1 MGVLTTVLQHPNEVP
16 ALLKMKFMAS
26 RLKWQLPSDPHRSF
40 CYEMLQKVSR
50 SFAVVIQQLGP
61 NLRDAVCVFYLVLR
75 GLDTVEDDMSIPLD
89 TKVPILKAFHET
101 IYDPAWRFVC
111 GEKDYKVLMDQFHH
125 VSTTFL
131 NLDKKFQDVIAEITQ
146 RMGNGMA
153 KFIVTEVETIE
164 DYNEYCHYVAGLV
177 GIGLSRLFHASGLE
191 DLATDSL
198 SNSMGL
204 FLQKTNIIRDY
215 LEDINEE
222 PAPRMFWPHE
232 IWGKYSA
239 RLADFKEE
247 KKSDVSLA
255 CLNDMITNA
264 LEHAIDSL
272 QYMSALR
279 DGAIFRF
286 CAIPQIMA
294 IATLAACYNNIQVF
308 RGVVKIRRGLAAK
321 IVLETSSMKDVYSTF
336 YDFSNMLTAKIDKQ
350 DPSSSTTMKHVENIL
365 STCRASGIPHN
376 RSLFQVGG
384 WKSFDRIL
392 VLLTL
397 VILLVALTMFARSQQ
412 AKWPYIQLS

>member
-1 MGVLTTVLQHPNEVP
+1 MGMLTTVLQHPNEVP
-16 ALLKMKFMAS
+16 ALLKMKFMSA
-26 RLKWQLPSDPHRSF
+26 RLRWQLPSDPDLSF
-40 CYEMLQKVSR
+40 CYDMLQKVSR
-50 SFAVVIQQLGP
+50 SFAVVIEQLGP

-89 TKVPILKAFHET
+89 TKIPILQDFHKK
-101 IYDPAWRFVC
+101 IYDPAWHFLC
-111 GEKDYKVLMDQFHH
+111 GEKDYKVLMDHFHH
-125 VSTTFL
+125 VSTAFL
-131 NLDKKFQDVIAEITQ
+131 NLEKRFQDVIAEITD

-153 KFIVTEVETIE
+153 KFIIAEVESIE
-164 DYNEYCHYVAGLV
+164 DYDEYCHYVAGLV
-177 GIGLSRLFHASGLE
+177 GIGLSRLFYASGLE

-215 LEDINEE
+215 LEDINEL
-222 PAPRMFWPHE
+222 PAPRMFWPRE

-239 RLADFKEE
+239 KLEDFKEE
-247 KKSDVSLA
+247 KKSDVAVA

-264 LEHAIDSL
+264 LEHATDCL

-279 DGAIFRF
+279 DPPIFRF

-321 IVLETSSMKDVYSTF
+321 IVLETRSMSDVYSTF
-336 YDFSNMLTAKIDKQ
+336 YDFTSMLAAKIDKK
-350 DPSSSTTMKHVENIL
+350 DPSAPTTMKHVESIL
-365 STCRASGIPHN
+365 KTCRASGMPYN
-376 RSLFQVGG
+376 RKIIQFGSQ
-384 WKSFDRIL
+384 KSFERFLAIL
-392 VLLTL
+392 AL
-397 VILLVALTMFARSQQ
+397 VILVIALLTAFGS
-412 AKWPYIQLS
+412 K

>member
-1 MGVLTTVLQHPNEVP
+1 MGMLTTVLQHPNEVP
-16 ALLKMKFMAS
+16 ALLKMKFMSA
-26 RLKWQLPSDPHRSF
+26 RLRWQLPSDPDLSF
-40 CYEMLQKVSR
+40 CYDMLQKVSR
-50 SFAVVIQQLGP
+50 SFAVVIEQLGP

-89 TKVPILKAFHET
+89 TKIPILQDFHKK
-101 IYDPAWRFVC
+101 IYDPAWHFLC
-111 GEKDYKVLMDQFHH
+111 GEKDYKVLMDHFHH
-125 VSTTFL
+125 VSTAFL
-131 NLDKKFQDVIAEITQ
+131 NLEKRFQDVIAEITD

-153 KFIVTEVETIE
+153 KFIIAEVESIE
-164 DYNEYCHYVAGLV
+164 DYDEYCHYVAGLV
-177 GIGLSRLFHASGLE
+177 GIGLSRLFYASGLE

-215 LEDINEE
+215 LEDINEL
-222 PAPRMFWPHE
+222 PAPRMFWPRE

-239 RLADFKEE
+239 KLEDFKEE
-247 KKSDVSLA
+247 KKSDVAVA

-264 LEHAIDSL
+264 LEHATDCL

-279 DGAIFRF
+279 DPPIFRF

-321 IVLETSSMKDVYSTF
+321 IVLETRSMSDVYSTF
-336 YDFSNMLTAKIDKQ
+336 YDFTSMLAIDKK
-350 DPSSSTTMKHVENIL
+350 DPSAPTTMKHVESIL
-365 STCRASGIPHN
+365 KTCRASGMPYN
-376 RSLFQVGG
+376 RKIIQFGSQ
-384 WKSFDRIL
+384 KSFERFLAIL
-392 VLLTL
+392 AL
-397 VILLVALTMFARSQQ
+397 VILVIALLTAFGS
-412 AKWPYIQLS
+412 K